1 MNTKEKLLALLLGF
15 CLVGWIFYSYKV
27 ESKNRIARQKAMQD
41 AQAVAAT
48 NTPAIPPMDTALTA
62 APANATA
69 AATNA
74 SSATNAP
81 SATGPEPVIEEPKLP
96 EERAE
101 LSDADITL
109 SFSSWGGVL
118 RSATLKRYAEK
129 PGKVSEENPPVTLG
143 TEEEPFLRLS
153 GLPGIAANA
162 AYSVARDGSNVV
174 SFTASSD
181 SGLRVTR
188 RFELLPDHRLAVKDV
203 FKNVSSGSLSLSA
216 NSVSLGSLSRGE
228 SAQDLLSIDTMPV
241 AEKPKIKFW
250 GSDKQVGRFLVGGSA
265 SGFGCGGSS
274 SAVGMPEST
283 TVPVELPQ
291 QWIALKSRFFLTA
304 LSSSVPNSGFQF
316 TAVRDTARSNYFLKE
331 LSARMRFPEKVM
343 GVGET
348 FEREYTFFAGPKK
361 LSLLQSFGNRL
372 DDVMDFGM
380 WSWFCKLLVPTLNGF
395 YRVIPNYGI
404 AIILLTFLVRLIFW
418 PLTRK
423 STEGMKKMQ
432 EIQPII
438 KELQKKFKDN
448 PQKLQQETFAVYR
461 EHKVNPLSSC
471 LPMLIQIPV
480 FIALF
485 YVLRNSVELRYAPFL
500 WIADLSE
507 PENLF
512 AKVLPIPLNIL
523 PILMAVTM
531 ALQSYLTPSAGDP
544 RQQRMMMVMM
554 PLMML
559 FMFYSFPSALSLY
572 WTVSQ
577 ILAIVQMWMI
587 HRKGNPPAANRGTD
601 AGEVRLTRQ
610 QRRHAQG

>member
-1 MNTKEKLLALLLGF
+1 MNTKEKLLALFLGF
-15 CLVGWIFYSYKV
+15 CLVGWIFYSFQVDKR
-27 ESKNRIARQKAMQD
+27 NRIVRQKAMQE
-41 AQAVAAT
+41 AQA
-48 NTPAIPPMDTALTA
+48 
-62 APANATA
+62 A

-74 SSATNAP
+74 PAILPVDTTLSAAPASAAPATATNAP
-81 SATGPEPVIEEPKLP
+81 AADSAPALAKPERP
-96 EERAE
+96 EECVE
-101 LSDADITL
+101 LSDEDVTL
-109 SFSSWGGVL
+109 SFSSWGGTL
-118 RSATLKRYAEK
+118 RSATLKRYAGK
-129 PGKVSEENPPVTLG
+129 PGKISEENPPVTLG
-143 TEEEPFLRLS
+143 STDEPFLRLY

-162 AYSVARDGSNVV
+162 SYYVKREGTNVV
-174 SFTASSD
+174 LFTATSA
-181 SGLRVTR
+181 SGLQVTR
-188 RFELLPDHRLAVKDV
+188 RFELLPGHRLAVKDV
-203 FKNVSSGSLSLSA
+203 FTNTSAGPLSLSS
-216 NSVSLGSLSRGE
+216 NSVSLGALSRGE
-228 SAQDLLSIDTMPV
+228 SAQDLLSVDTLPV
-241 AEKPKIKFW
+241 AEKPKVKFW

-283 TVPVELPQ
+283 TVPVEEPQ
-291 QWIALKSRFFLTA
+291 RWIALKSRFFLTA
-304 LSSSVPNSGFQF
+304 LASTVPNAGFQF
-316 TAVRDTARSNYFLKE
+316 TAARDTARPNYFLKE
-331 LSARMRFPEKVM
+331 LSARMRFPEK
-343 GVGET
+343 GLNQGES
-348 FEREYTFFAGPKK
+348 FERDYTFFIGPKK
-361 LSLLQSFGNRL
+361 LSLLQAFGNKL

-418 PLTRK
+418 PLTHK

-559 FMFYSFPSALSLY
+559 FMFYSFPAALSLY

-587 HRKGNPPAANRGTD
+587 HRKGNKGGSGTGTAQDAPP
-601 AGEVRLTRQ
+601 LTRQ
-610 QRRHAQG
+610 QRRHA

>member
-1 MNTKEKLLALLLGF
+1 
-15 CLVGWIFYSYKV
+15 
-27 ESKNRIARQKAMQD
+27 
-41 AQAVAAT
+41 
-48 NTPAIPPMDTALTA
+48 
-62 APANATA
+62 
-69 AATNA
+69 
-74 SSATNAP
+74 
-81 SATGPEPVIEEPKLP
+81 
-96 EERAE
+96 
-101 LSDADITL
+101 
-109 SFSSWGGVL
+109 
-118 RSATLKRYAEK
+118 
-129 PGKVSEENPPVTLG
+129 
-143 TEEEPFLRLS
+143 
-153 GLPGIAANA
+153 
-162 AYSVARDGSNVV
+162 
-174 SFTASSD
+174 
-181 SGLRVTR
+181 
-188 RFELLPDHRLAVKDV
+188 
-203 FKNVSSGSLSLSA
+203 
-216 NSVSLGSLSRGE
+216 
-228 SAQDLLSIDTMPV
+228 
-241 AEKPKIKFW
+241 
-250 GSDKQVGRFLVGGSA
+250 
-265 SGFGCGGSS
+265 
-274 SAVGMPEST
+274 MPEST
-283 TVPVELPQ
+283 TVPVEQPQ

-304 LSSSVPNSGFQF
+304 LASPVPNAGFQF
-316 TAVRDTARSNYFLKE
+316 TATRDTARPNYFLKE
-331 LSARMRFPEKVM
+331 LSARMRFPEKVLNQ
-343 GVGET
+343 GET
-348 FEREYTFFAGPKK
+348 FERGYTFFVGPKK
-361 LSLLQSFGNRL
+361 LSLLQSFGNKL

-544 RQQRMMMVMM
+544 VDDAVHVLLVPRRALALLDGEPDPGDRPDVDDPPERESGRQRRKRNDAGRAAADAAAASSCVGPRREGLPM
-554 PLMML
+554 PIYEYRCAACGNL
-559 FMFYSFPSALSLY
+559 FDHLANSYSSPAPNCPACGSSRVEKQLSTFSQTSA
-572 WTVSQ
+572 T
-577 ILAIVQMWMI
+577 
-587 HRKGNPPAANRGTD
+587 PAACRSCPSEG
-601 AGEVRLTRQ
+601 GGHGGGCGCGCC
-610 QRRHAQG
+610 RHG

>member
-1 MNTKEKLLALLLGF
+1 
-15 CLVGWIFYSYKV
+15 
-27 ESKNRIARQKAMQD
+27 
-41 AQAVAAT
+41 
-48 NTPAIPPMDTALTA
+48 
-62 APANATA
+62 
-69 AATNA
+69 
-74 SSATNAP
+74 
-81 SATGPEPVIEEPKLP
+81 
-96 EERAE
+96 
-101 LSDADITL
+101 
-109 SFSSWGGVL
+109 
-118 RSATLKRYAEK
+118 
-129 PGKVSEENPPVTLG
+129 
-143 TEEEPFLRLS
+143 
-153 GLPGIAANA
+153 
-162 AYSVARDGSNVV
+162 
-174 SFTASSD
+174 
-181 SGLRVTR
+181 
-188 RFELLPDHRLAVKDV
+188 
-203 FKNVSSGSLSLSA
+203 
-216 NSVSLGSLSRGE
+216 
-228 SAQDLLSIDTMPV
+228 
-241 AEKPKIKFW
+241 
-250 GSDKQVGRFLVGGSA
+250 
-265 SGFGCGGSS
+265 
-274 SAVGMPEST
+274 
-283 TVPVELPQ
+283 
-291 QWIALKSRFFLTA
+291 
-304 LSSSVPNSGFQF
+304 
-316 TAVRDTARSNYFLKE
+316 
-331 LSARMRFPEKVM
+331 MRFPEKVLNQ
-343 GVGET
+343 GET
-348 FEREYTFFAGPKK
+348 FERGYTFFVGPKK
-361 LSLLQSFGNRL
+361 LSLLQSFGNKL

-559 FMFYSFPSALSLY
+559 FMFYSFPAALSLY

-587 HRKGNPPAANRGTD
+587 HRKGNPGGNGGSGTTQD
-601 AGEVRLTRQ
+601 APPLTRQ
-610 QRRHAQG
+610 QRRHA